1 MHLVGQRPI
10 ISLYWLQIQDPQS
23 FLLFPLINASIPK
36 KQDFFSKAK
45 HMLFQIGSSNV
56 GRIHNLCPLEFFSV
70 FELKNNTKFQGEK
83 VMDILLNTI
92 QYIFQ

>member
-1 MHLVGQRPI
+1 
-10 ISLYWLQIQDPQS
+10 
-23 FLLFPLINASIPK
+23 
-36 KQDFFSKAK
+36 
-45 HMLFQIGSSNV
+45 MLFQIGSSNV

-70 FELKNNTKFQGEK
+70 FELKNNTKIKFQGEK